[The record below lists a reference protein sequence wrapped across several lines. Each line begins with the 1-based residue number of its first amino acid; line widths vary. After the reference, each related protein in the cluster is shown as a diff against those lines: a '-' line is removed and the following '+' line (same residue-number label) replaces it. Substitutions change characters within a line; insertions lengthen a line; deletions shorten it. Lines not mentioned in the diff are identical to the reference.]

1 MKSIMISVG
10 ALLYAS
16 CVHAQPRPGDR
27 VPLAES
33 NSGVLAKMTSSM
45 TARGSKPGDL
55 VTAEV
60 IDPVPLRGG
69 QMEGTIERA
78 DHSVL
83 QFSFHTMRFGGKT
96 YPIESRLQAIAS
108 SKGNEGQDDLNQ
120 RVRID
125 GGAVIAYGVTT
136 ALEEGAELRLSVW
149 KKQ

>member
-1 MKSIMISVG
+1 MKSVMITLG

-16 CVHAQPRPGDR
+16 CAFAQAGPGDR
-27 VPLAES
+27 PPLADS
-33 NSGVLAKMTSSM
+33 NSGLLAKMTSSM
-45 TARGSKPGDL
+45 TATASKPGDV

-60 IDPVPLRGG
+60 IDPVPLRGAH
-69 QMEGTIERA
+69 MEGNIERA

-83 QFSFHTMRFGGKT
+83 QFSFHTMRLGGRS

-125 GGAVIAYGVTT
+125 GGSIIAYGVTT